1 MSRQLP
7 AHPSLE
13 YLKKQARH
21 RLADMQRQQPGSRLA
36 DALHAIARDYGF
48 INWASLKSH
57 VESQP
62 AANPLA
68 GSWRLDRAEPPDGAA
83 PATIEFGIDGELVT
97 ITDVRLDASGR
108 LERTVTTLAAD
119 GGEHPAA
126 HGYVVTATWTGS
138 AQLEATARKDGAVVG
153 RVVYQV
159 SSDERTLTVASESLA
174 HVGYPESLR
183 RATFQR
189 A

>member
-7 AHPSLE
+7 AHASLE
-13 YLKKQARH
+13 YLKKQAKH
-21 RLADMQRQQPGSRLA
+21 RLADLQRQQPGSQLA

-62 AANPLA
+62 VANPLA

-83 PATIEFGIDGELVT
+83 PSTIEFGIDGDLVT

-119 GGEHPAA
+119 
-126 HGYVVTATWTGS
+126 
-138 AQLEATARKDGAVVG
+138 
-153 RVVYQV
+153 
-159 SSDERTLTVASESLA
+159 
-174 HVGYPESLR
+174 
-183 RATFQR
+183 
-189 A
+189 